1 MGRPDSVRTAI
12 IDAAL
17 ANTTVEDGQALA
29 ALCDIHVSAT
39 RAACQQHGGRECPV
53 GNDLMDADEYI
64 GVGAA
69 L

>member
-1 MGRPDSVRTAI
+1 MGRPDTVRTAI

-17 ANTTVEDGQALA
+17 SNTTVEDGQALA

-39 RAACQQHGGRECPV
+39 REACQSYDHLLDFE
-53 GNDLMDADEYI
+53 EYRGA
-64 GVGAA
+64 GVA

>member
-1 MGRPDSVRTAI
+1 VRTAI

-17 ANTTVEDGQALA
+17 SNTTVEDGQALA

-39 RAACQQHGGRECPV
+39 REACQSYDHLLDFE
-53 GNDLMDADEYI
+53 EYRGA
-64 GVGAA
+64 GVA

>member
-17 ANTTVEDGQALA
+17 TNTDVEDGQALA
-29 ALCDIHVSAT
+29 ALCDCHIGAT
-39 RAACQQHGGRECPV
+39 RAACQSTDHLLDFAEYR
-53 GNDLMDADEYI
+53 DA
-64 GVGAA
+64 GVA

>member
-17 ANTTVEDGQALA
+17 SNTTVEDGQALA
-29 ALCDIHVSAT
+29 ALCDCHVSAT
-39 RAACQQHGGRECPV
+39 RAACQSRHHLLDFEEYR
-53 GNDLMDADEYI
+53 DA
-64 GVGAA
+64 GVA

>member
-1 MGRPDSVRTAI
+1 MEQTTTVRTAV

-29 ALCDIHVSAT
+29 ALCDVHVSAT
-39 RAACQQHGGRECPV
+39 RAACRSYDHLLDFEEYCGAGR
-53 GNDLMDADEYI
+53 
-64 GVGAA
+64 A